1 MISIQLIII
10 IKLMKFILIALA
22 FVGLSQATFYPKK
35 QKYIVGYPVF
45 GGNSGSNSQSNSNS
59 QAQANGG
66 FGGSSSSAS
75 SGSSSSS
82 SGNGGST
89 RS

>member
-1 MISIQLIII
+1 
-10 IKLMKFILIALA
+10 MKFILIALA
-22 FVGLSQATFYPKK
+22 FVGLSQATYYPKK
-35 QKYIVGYPVF
+35 QKYIGYPVF

-59 QAQANGG
+59 QAQANGAN
-66 FGGSSSSAS
+66 GGSSSSAS